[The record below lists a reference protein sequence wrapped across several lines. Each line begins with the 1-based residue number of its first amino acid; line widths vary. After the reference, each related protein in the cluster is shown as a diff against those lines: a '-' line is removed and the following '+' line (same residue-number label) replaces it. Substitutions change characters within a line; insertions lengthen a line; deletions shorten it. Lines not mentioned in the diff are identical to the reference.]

1 MQVIKEWQLK
11 QLREEY
17 PVGTWVELIHM
28 DDPYN
33 HKLVPGT
40 QGTVRWV
47 DDMGTI
53 HVDWDCGSSLGLIP
67 GEDAFKKITK

>member
-47 DDMGTI
+47 DDI
-53 HVDWDCGSSLGLIP
+53 
-67 GEDAFKKITK
+67 